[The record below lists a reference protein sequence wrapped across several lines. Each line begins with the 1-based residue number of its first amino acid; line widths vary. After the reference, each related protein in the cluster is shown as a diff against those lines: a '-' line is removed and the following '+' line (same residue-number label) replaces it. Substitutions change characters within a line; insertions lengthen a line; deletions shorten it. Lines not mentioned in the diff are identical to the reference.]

1 MHALF
6 VNIWILKD
14 AVILNCE
21 FETFQFP
28 LRRKNLQ
35 ISICNTTCP
44 DSRLFLDVFTPFLS
58 FRFLPSPSSQL
69 SPSDPYSHSFR
80 PIFSSLFPA
89 TSFHPFPF
97 PFFLFSF
104 SLASLI
110 LHHFL
115 LSQIPPTHL
124 SFYSLFIPP
133 FFIPSF
139 FPLFLASC

>member
-1 MHALF
+1 M
-6 VNIWILKD
+6 N
-14 AVILNCE
+14 
-21 FETFQFP
+21 
-28 LRRKNLQ
+28 LRHFNSLWEERIYSVHLYLQ
-35 ISICNTTCP
+35 ISICDTTCP

-58 FRFLPSPSSQL
+58 FWFLPSPSSQL

-97 PFFLFSF
+97 PFFFFSF

-110 LHHFL
+110 QHHFL

-124 SFYSLFIPP
+124 PFYSLSIPP